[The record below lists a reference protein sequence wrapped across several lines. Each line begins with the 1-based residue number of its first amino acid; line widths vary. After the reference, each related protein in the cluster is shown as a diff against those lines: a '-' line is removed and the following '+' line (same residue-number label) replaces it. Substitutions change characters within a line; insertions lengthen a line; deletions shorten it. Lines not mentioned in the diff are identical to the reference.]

1 MNVRVEGLTL
11 SDLPEN
17 SRVEKYNKRR
27 KNIRLIIILSVI
39 GVVLLFVLLG
49 IWAFGEVSNEDPSNA
64 SSETSANQTQNTEEK
79 DMNKD
84 KENERSSNEEKDDE
98 TMELDETDES
108 SIKKEAVESTDENVV
123 EAYTADWKPI
133 GTKQEGPHTMQFD
146 KSSIDW
152 QEMVQAMELATGLPE
167 ADMTIHWLG
176 RGGDQQ
182 AIGTISNQ
190 DNTEIYRVY
199 LSWIDDQGWKP
210 TRVEVLNEIIINQ

>member
-64 SSETSANQTQNTEEK
+64 SSETFANQTQNTEEK

-98 TMELDETDES
+98 TMELDETDE
-108 SIKKEAVESTDENVV
+108 
-123 EAYTADWKPI
+123 
-133 GTKQEGPHTMQFD
+133 
-146 KSSIDW
+146 
-152 QEMVQAMELATGLPE
+152 
-167 ADMTIHWLG
+167 
-176 RGGDQQ
+176 
-182 AIGTISNQ
+182 
-190 DNTEIYRVY
+190 
-199 LSWIDDQGWKP
+199 
-210 TRVEVLNEIIINQ
+210 

>member
-64 SSETSANQTQNTEEK
+64 SSETFANQTQNTEEK

-146 KSSIDW
+146 KSS
-152 QEMVQAMELATGLPE
+152 L
-167 ADMTIHWLG
+167 
-176 RGGDQQ
+176 
-182 AIGTISNQ
+182 IGKKWSKQ
-190 DNTEIYRVY
+190 WSWRLDY
-199 LSWIDDQGWKP
+199 LKQI
-210 TRVEVLNEIIINQ
+210 